1 LRPPSGNVRDNRGIG
16 VASGGIGDIP
26 KNCSGYYTIGLL
38 GVQLELGAAASPF
51 EDRDL
56 PAGNREQLFG
66 IGALQRAGIGAHRGV
81 YPDLPRTSSCSPAE
95 SRAR

>member
-1 LRPPSGNVRDNRGIG
+1 M
-16 VASGGIGDIP
+16 P

-38 GVQLELGAAASPF
+38 GVQLELGEETSAF
-51 EDRDL
+51 GIGTF

-81 YPDLPRTSSCSPAE
+81 YPDLTRQHLLPPGGIPRPVS
-95 SRAR
+95 